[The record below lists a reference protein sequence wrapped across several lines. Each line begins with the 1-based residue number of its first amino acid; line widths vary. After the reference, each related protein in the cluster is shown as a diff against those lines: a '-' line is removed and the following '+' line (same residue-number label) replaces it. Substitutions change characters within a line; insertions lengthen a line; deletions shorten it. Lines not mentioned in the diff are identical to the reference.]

1 MPWPDT
7 KIAALAMLL
16 TATGAA
22 SAAPAPC
29 PGPALPIRALADG
42 VWLISGS
49 TGDSNAIN
57 QGRISNLLAV
67 REGRRLWL
75 LGSGPDARFARALDC
90 QLARHA
96 GRRVSDVIAPWPRP
110 ELVLGQ
116 GGLPATRRWAH
127 EEVAAAMRER
137 CPQCVERLAQ
147 RRDLPAGTPAEPV
160 VLPERLLRGT
170 RGRLGPWR
178 WHRLMRSDTTAV
190 TVWQLPRQRIA
201 AAHGLLWS
209 DGAPDLRDARIA
221 VMKTSLQALSALQ
234 QQPDGPLHWLPEQG
248 EMLGAQA
255 PAGHRAYLET
265 LERQADRAMEDGTQE
280 SDPPPAPEAAAMAAG
295 LRHGLNWQHAWR
307 EAEARWFGAT
317 APR

>member
-90 QLARHA
+90 QLARQA
-96 GRRVSDVIAPWPRP
+96 GRRVHPLHIASPSAFCGWLEAINMAASPCGRRP
-110 ELVLGQ
+110 ENGWLQNVDKASPFG
-116 GGLPATRRWAH
+116 RR
-127 EEVAAAMRER
+127 
-137 CPQCVERLAQ
+137 
-147 RRDLPAGTPAEPV
+147 
-160 VLPERLLRGT
+160 
-170 RGRLGPWR
+170 GPF
-178 WHRLMRSDTTAV
+178 
-190 TVWQLPRQRIA
+190 P
-201 AAHGLLWS
+201 
-209 DGAPDLRDARIA
+209 
-221 VMKTSLQALSALQ
+221 
-234 QQPDGPLHWLPEQG
+234 
-248 EMLGAQA
+248 
-255 PAGHRAYLET
+255 
-265 LERQADRAMEDGTQE
+265 
-280 SDPPPAPEAAAMAAG
+280 
-295 LRHGLNWQHAWR
+295 
-307 EAEARWFGAT
+307 
-317 APR
+317 

>member
-22 SAAPAPC
+22 SATPAPC

-49 TGDSNAIN
+49 AGDSNAIN

-90 QLARHA
+90 QLARQA

-116 GGLPATRRWAH
+116 GGLPAARRWAH

-147 RRDLPAGTPAEPV
+147 RRALPAGTPAEPV
-160 VLPERLLRGT
+160 VLPQRLLRGPT
-170 RGRLGPWR
+170 GRRGPWR
-178 WHRLMRSDTTAV
+178 WRAC
-190 TVWQLPRQRIA
+190 TVVR
-201 AAHGLLWS
+201 
-209 DGAPDLRDARIA
+209 
-221 VMKTSLQALSALQ
+221 
-234 QQPDGPLHWLPEQG
+234 
-248 EMLGAQA
+248 GAQGDGQEH
-255 PAGHRAYLET
+255 PARG
-265 LERQADRAMEDGTQE
+265 
-280 SDPPPAPEAAAMAAG
+280 AG
-295 LRHGLNWQHAWR
+295 A
-307 EAEARWFGAT
+307 
-317 APR
+317 